1 MASIFISYRRDDTGG
16 HAGRLCDRLSARFG
30 LVGSVAL
37 KADTTSRSAWSGHYT
52 TNNRP
57 PARPLAAL

>member
-37 KADTTSRSAWSGHYT
+37 KADTTSRSA
-52 TNNRP
+52 
-57 PARPLAAL
+57 